1 MFKKV
6 KTSLVSSKASGPDY
20 IVVLVLKNY
29 QPEHSCISADFFKV
43 SPVFCVF
50 KNVGERFRAKNQLP
64 VSSLFV
70 SKIFEKL

>member
-43 SPVFCVF
+43 LPVFCVF
-50 KNVGERFRAKNQLP
+50 KNVGGE
-64 VSSLFV
+64 V
-70 SKIFEKL
+70 